1 MIFKICIFIYHTCLC
16 QYMSTYTMTC
26 KYMLS
31 YPSIYV
37 YIQEYTRIYKISNNL
52 KKYA

>member
-1 MIFKICIFIYHTCLC
+1 MISKICIFMYNTCLC
-16 QYMSTYTMTC
+16 QYMLTYTMIC

-31 YPSIYV
+31 YPNIYA
-37 YIQEYTRIYKISNNL
+37 YIWEYTRIYKISNNL